1 MPFNPD
7 QHWKQVYQDKA
18 SDQVSWFQTEATASL
33 ALIKQS
39 HLSKQDPI
47 IDVGGGASVLVD
59 GLLAQGYQHVTV
71 VDLAEAALAQS
82 KQRLAEQANN
92 VDWRVGN
99 ILSLDLPA
107 QHYQLWHDRAV
118 FHFLTEPEQRARYVQ
133 QLKRAV
139 KPGGYVLMATFAEDG
154 PERCSGLPVQRYSIE
169 ALSQVFAAPYF
180 HLLHSSKETH
190 MTPAGRE
197 QQFIFALFRK
207 I

>member
-1 MPFNPD
+1 MPFNPS
-7 QHWKQVYQDKA
+7 QHWQQVYQDKA
-18 SDQVSWFQTEATASL
+18 SDQVSWFQTQATQSL

-59 GLLAQGYQHVTV
+59 DLLAQRYQHITV
-71 VDLAEAALAQS
+71 ADLAEAALLQS
-82 KQRLAEQANN
+82 QQRLAEQASQ

-99 ILSLDLPA
+99 ILDLQLPA
-107 QHYQLWHDRAV
+107 QYYQLWHDRAV
-118 FHFLTEPEQRARYVQ
+118 FHFLTEAQDRERYVQ
-133 QLKRAV
+133 QLKHAL
-139 KPGGYVLMATFAEDG
+139 KPGGYVLIATFAEDG

-169 ALSQVFAAPYF
+169 ALSEIFAAPHF
-180 HLLHSSKETH
+180 HLLHSSKDTH

-197 QQFIFALFRK
+197 QRFIFALFRK